1 MNNVENGDLRVFVA
15 VVRKGG
21 FSAAAEELGMSAAFV
36 SKRVGILEEALGVR
50 LFDRSTRRVVIT
62 VEGEQVYGRAQRIL
76 EQLDDMVDEL
86 LERRSEPAGRLRIC
100 SSFGF
105 GRKVVAPVIA
115 QLAASHPKL
124 QIRFEVFDRL
134 VDTVAEGFDLDVR
147 IGDAIAPNL
156 VARKLMDN
164 HRILCAAPA
173 YLARHGAPKALADL
187 AGHQCL
193 AIKERDH
200 PLGTWR
206 LQGRRGEET
215 VRVSGAL
222 STNHGEIAL
231 RWAVEGAGIVLRS
244 QWDARAYLAS
254 GALAQVLPEYTQPA
268 NVWAVYP
275 QRLAGS
281 GRVAAC
287 VDFLRR
293 HLAGRFGKTS
303 HSNISSNS
311 CPSCPSRSTIRKSG
325 PCCAT
330 MPPTAIRKK
339 CRRC

>member
-1 MNNVENGDLRVFVA
+1 MNNVENSDLRVFIT
-15 VVRKGG
+15 VVRKGS
-21 FSAAAEELGMSAAFV
+21 FSAAATELAMSPAFV
-36 SKRVGILEEALGVR
+36 SKRVGILEESFGVQ
-50 LFDRSTRRVVIT
+50 LFERSTRRVVIT
-62 VEGEQVYGRAQRIL
+62 DDGEQVYGRAQRIL

-86 LERRSEPAGRLRIC
+86 QQRHSEPAGRLRIC

-115 QLAASHPKL
+115 RLAASHPKL

-147 IGDAIAPNL
+147 IGDDIHPQM

-164 HRILCAAPA
+164 HRILCASPA
-173 YLARHGAPKALADL
+173 YLARHGTPKVLADL

-206 LQGRRGEET
+206 LHGRHGEEA

-231 RWAVEGAGIVLRS
+231 RWAEEGAGIVLRS
-244 QWDARAYLAS
+244 QWDARPYLQS
-254 GALAQVLPEYTQPA
+254 GALVQLLPEYTQPA

-281 GRVAAC
+281 GRVRVC
-287 VDFLRR
+287 VDFLRQ
-293 HLAGRFGKTS
+293 HLAQTGMGS
-303 HSNISSNS
+303 
-311 CPSCPSRSTIRKSG
+311 
-325 PCCAT
+325 
-330 MPPTAIRKK
+330 
-339 CRRC
+339 

>member
-1 MNNVENGDLRVFVA
+1 MNNVENSDLRVFVT
-15 VVRKGG
+15 VVRKGS
-21 FSAAAEELGMSAAFV
+21 FSAAATELGMSPAFV
-36 SKRVGILEEALGVR
+36 SKRIGILEEGLGVR
-50 LFDRSTRRVVIT
+50 LFERSTRRVVVT
-62 VEGEQVYGRAQRIL
+62 DDGEQVYGRAQRIL
-76 EQLDDMVDEL
+76 EQIDDMVDAL
-86 LERRSEPAGRLRIC
+86 NERHSEPAGRLRVC

-115 QLAASHPKL
+115 QLAASYPKL

-147 IGDAIAPNL
+147 IGDDIHPQL

-164 HRILCAAPA
+164 HRILCASPA
-173 YLARHGAPKALADL
+173 YLARHGTPKQLADL

-206 LQGRRGEET
+206 LHGRHGEET
-215 VRVSGAL
+215 VRVAGSL

-231 RWAVEGAGIVLRS
+231 RWAEEGAGIVLRS
-244 QWDARAYLAS
+244 QWDARAYLES
-254 GALAQVLPEYTQPA
+254 GALVQVLPEYTQPA

-281 GRVAAC
+281 GRVRVC
-287 VDFLRR
+287 VEFLRR
-293 HLAGRFGKTS
+293 HLAQDGAGS
-303 HSNISSNS
+303 
-311 CPSCPSRSTIRKSG
+311 
-325 PCCAT
+325 
-330 MPPTAIRKK
+330 
-339 CRRC
+339 

>member
-1 MNNVENGDLRVFVA
+1 MRVFVT

-21 FSAAAEELGMSAAFV
+21 FSAAATELGMSPAFV
-36 SKRVGILEEALGVR
+36 SKRIGVLESTLGVR
-50 LFDRSTRRVVIT
+50 LFDRSTRRVAVT
-62 VEGEQVYGRAQRIL
+62 DDGEQVYGRAQRIL
-76 EQLDDMVDEL
+76 EQLDDMADAL
-86 LERRSEPAGRLRIC
+86 SERHSEPAGRLRIC

-115 QLAASHPKL
+115 QLAAGYPKL

-147 IGDAIAPNL
+147 IGDDIHPQL

-173 YLARHGAPKALADL
+173 YLARHGTPKTLADL

-206 LQGRRGEET
+206 LHGRHGEET
-215 VRVSGAL
+215 VRVSGSL

-231 RWAVEGAGIVLRS
+231 RWAEEGAGIVLRS
-244 QWDARAYLAS
+244 RWDARSYLES
-254 GALAQVLPEYTQPA
+254 GALVQVLPEYTQPA

-281 GRVAAC
+281 GRVRVC
-287 VDFLRR
+287 VEFLRR
-293 HLAGRFGKTS
+293 HLAQGGTGS
-303 HSNISSNS
+303 
-311 CPSCPSRSTIRKSG
+311 
-325 PCCAT
+325 
-330 MPPTAIRKK
+330 
-339 CRRC
+339 

>member
-1 MNNVENGDLRVFVA
+1 MNNVENGDLRVLVTII
-15 VVRKGG
+15 RKGSFTG
-21 FSAAAEELGMSAAFV
+21 AAEELGMSAAYV
-36 SKRVGILEEALGVR
+36 SKRIGMLEEALGVR
-50 LFDRSTRRVVIT
+50 LFERTTRRIVIT
-62 VEGEQVYGRAQRIL
+62 DEGEQVYARALRIL
-76 EQLDDMVDEL
+76 EQVDEMLDDL
-86 LERRSEPAGRLRIC
+86 SERRGEPAGMLRIC

-105 GRKVVAPVIA
+105 GRNAVAPVIA
-115 QLAASHPKL
+115 RLAASHPKL

-147 IGDAIAPNL
+147 IGDAIPPQL

-164 HRILCAAPA
+164 HRILCAAPG
-173 YLARHGAPKALADL
+173 YLARAGTPKTLADL

-200 PLGTWR
+200 PFGTWR
-206 LQGRRGEET
+206 LRGRNGEET
-215 VRVSGAL
+215 VRVAGAL

-244 QWDARAYLAS
+244 QWDARRYLEE
-254 GALAQVLPEYTQPA
+254 GALVQVLPEYTQPA

-281 GRVAAC
+281 GRVRVC

-293 HLAGRFGKTS
+293 YLAQ
-303 HSNISSNS
+303 
-311 CPSCPSRSTIRKSG
+311 P
-325 PCCAT
+325 
-330 MPPTAIRKK
+330 
-339 CRRC
+339 

>member
-1 MNNVENGDLRVFVA
+1 VNNIENSDLRVFVT
-15 VVRKGG
+15 VVRKGS
-21 FSAAAEELGMSAAFV
+21 FSAAAAELGMSPAFV
-36 SKRVGILEEALGVR
+36 SKRVGILEGALGVR
-50 LFDRSTRRVVIT
+50 LFERSTRRVVVT
-62 VEGEQVYGRAQRIL
+62 DDGERVYGRAQRIL
-76 EQLDDMVDEL
+76 EQLDDMLDEL
-86 LERRSEPAGRLRIC
+86 GERHSEPAGRLRIC

-115 QLAASHPKL
+115 RLAASHPRL

-134 VDTVAEGFDLDVR
+134 VDTVEEGFDLDVR
-147 IGDAIAPNL
+147 IGDAIAPQL

-164 HRILCAAPA
+164 HRILCASPA
-173 YLARHGAPKALADL
+173 YLARHGSPKVLADL

-206 LQGRRGEET
+206 LQGRHGEET

-231 RWAVEGAGIVLRS
+231 RWAEEGAGIVLRS

-254 GALAQVLPEYTQPA
+254 GALVQVLPEYTQPA
-268 NVWAVYP
+268 SVWAVYP

-281 GRVAAC
+281 SRVQVC

-293 HLAGRFGKTS
+293 HLAQLAR
-303 HSNISSNS
+303 
-311 CPSCPSRSTIRKSG
+311 
-325 PCCAT
+325 A
-330 MPPTAIRKK
+330 
-339 CRRC
+339 